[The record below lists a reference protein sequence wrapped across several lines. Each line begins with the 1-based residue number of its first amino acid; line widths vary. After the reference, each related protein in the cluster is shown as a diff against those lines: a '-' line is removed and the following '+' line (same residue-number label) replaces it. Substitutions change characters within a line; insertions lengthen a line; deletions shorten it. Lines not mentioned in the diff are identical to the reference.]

1 MNHSDVDSSEVS
13 SQSEPNVDSRKSQSV
28 QLSTGV
34 AASTTRAVSS
44 SGLNPALTLKR
55 FVVGES
61 NRTAYQM
68 AMDTINEIGDLE
80 GPVLVFGGV
89 GLGKTHLLHAIGN
102 QFREKHPHKTVFCV
116 PSERFVRECIQSIH
130 HPHKYSALRRR
141 YYNLDLL
148 LIDDLHFLSHEQRV
162 QEEFVDLLTHLTS
175 QNCKLVCTCD
185 RPPDFLTSYLVVAN
199 DSDDGAYVEILPPE
213 FDLRVSILKQK
224 LKERNWGPAPPRVIR
239 YIAKHLTGHVRQL
252 EGCLNRLMAEAR
264 LGSDLNVEVA
274 RRVIEGGHVISDSPH
289 HVSLERIQE
298 AVSRYFHITLSELC
312 SRRREKRY
320 VLPRQIAMYLARQ
333 LTTLSQKQ
341 ISQGFGHSHH
351 TTVVHG
357 VQRIESLLD
366 EDFLLSQSIAA
377 IKVELTRTAQ
387 D

>member
-1 MNHSDVDSSEVS
+1 MNHSDVDSNEVS
-13 SQSEPNVDSRKSQSV
+13 PQPEPNVDSRKPQSV
-28 QLSTGV
+28 QLSAGV
-34 AASTTRAVSS
+34 AASATRAVSS

-68 AMDTINEIGDLE
+68 AMDTINEISDLE

-102 QFREKHPHKTVFCV
+102 QFRERNPNKAVYCV
-116 PSERFVRECIQSIH
+116 PSERFVRECIQTIDR
-130 HPHKYSALRRR
+130 PQKYSALRRR

-148 LIDDLHFLSHEQRV
+148 LIDDLHFLAREQKA
-162 QEEFVDLLTHLTS
+162 QEEFVDLLSHLTS

-185 RPPDFLTSYLVVAN
+185 RPPEFLTSYLGIAN
-199 DSDDGAYVEILPPE
+199 DLNNSAHVEILPPE

-252 EGCLNRLMAEAR
+252 EGCLNRLMAETR
-264 LGSDLNVEVA
+264 LGSDLNLEVA
-274 RRVIEGGHVISDSPH
+274 SRVIEGGQPNSNPPLHI
-289 HVSLERIQE
+289 SLERIQE
-298 AVSRYFHITLSELC
+298 TVSRYFHITSSELC
-312 SRRREKRY
+312 SRRRGKRY
-320 VLPRQIAMYLARQ
+320 VLPRQIAIYLARQ

-341 ISQGFGHSHH
+341 ISQVLGIVIIRRLSIVAGELNRFL
-351 TTVVHG
+351 
-357 VQRIESLLD
+357 ED
-366 EDFLLSQSIAA
+366 DFLLSQSIAT
-377 IKVELTRTAQ
+377 IKAELTRNAPR
-387 D
+387 

>member
-1 MNHSDVDSSEVS
+1 MNHSDVDSNEVS
-13 SQSEPNVDSRKSQSV
+13 SQPEPSVEPRKSQSV
-28 QLSTGV
+28 QLSPGIATS
-34 AASTTRAVSS
+34 AARTVSS
-44 SGLNPALTLKR
+44 SGLNPALTLQR

-102 QFREKHPHKTVFCV
+102 QFREKHPNKTVFCV
-116 PSERFVRECIQSIH
+116 PSERFVRECIQSIN
-130 HPHKYSALRRR
+130 HPHKYSVLRRR

-162 QEEFVDLLTHLTS
+162 QEEFVDLLSHLTS

-185 RPPDFLTSYLVVAN
+185 HPPDFLTSYLDIAN
-199 DSDDGAYVEILPPE
+199 DFSNSAHVEILPPE

-224 LKERNWGPAPPRVIR
+224 LKERNWGPVPPRVIR

-264 LGSDLNVEVA
+264 LGSDLNLEVA
-274 RRVIEGGHVISDSPH
+274 RRVIEGGHMTSNPPH
-289 HVSLERIQE
+289 YVSLERIQE
-298 AVSRYFHITLSELC
+298 AVSRYFHITSSELC
-312 SRRREKRY
+312 SRRRGKRY
-320 VLPRQIAMYLARQ
+320 VLPRQVAMYLARQ

-341 ISQGFGHSHH
+341 ISQGFGYSHH
-351 TTVVHG
+351 TTVVHSI
-357 VQRIESLLD
+357 QRIESLLD

-377 IKVELTRTAQ
+377 IKAEFTRSAPS
-387 D
+387 

>member
-1 MNHSDVDSSEVS
+1 MNHSDVDSNEVS
-13 SQSEPNVDSRKSQSV
+13 PQPEPNVEPRKPQSV
-28 QLSTGV
+28 QLSSGV

-68 AMDTINEIGDLE
+68 AMDTINEISDLE

-102 QFREKHPHKTVFCV
+102 QFREKHPNKTVLCV

-162 QEEFVDLLTHLTS
+162 REEFIDLLSHLTS
-175 QNCKLVCTCD
+175 QNYKLVCTCD
-185 RPPDFLTSYLVVAN
+185 RPPDFLGPYLVL
-199 DSDDGAYVEILPPE
+199 SDDSNESPHVEILPPE

-252 EGCLNRLMAEAR
+252 EGCLNRLMAETR
-264 LGSDLNVEVA
+264 LGSDLNLEVA
-274 RRVIEGGHVISDSPH
+274 SRVIEGGQPNSNLPLHI
-289 HVSLERIQE
+289 SLERIQE
-298 AVSRYFHITLSELC
+298 TVSRYFHITSSELC
-312 SRRREKRY
+312 SRRRGKRY
-320 VLPRQIAMYLARQ
+320 VLPRQIAIYLARQ

-341 ISQGFGHSHH
+341 ISQGFGYSHH
-351 TTVVHG
+351 TTVVHSCR
-357 VQRIESLLD
+357 RIESLLED
-366 EDFLLSQSIAA
+366 DFLLSQSIAT
-377 IKVELTRTAQ
+377 IKAELTRNAPR
-387 D
+387 